1 MKERMKMLFLL
12 IFNFFQGI
20 QTDLSESWYEL
31 IQAIEQRDEK
41 LESAG
46 EIHR

>member
-1 MKERMKMLFLL
+1 MISCVNDL
-12 IFNFFQGI
+12 ILPIVQGI

-31 IQAIEQRDEK
+31 IQAIEHRDEK